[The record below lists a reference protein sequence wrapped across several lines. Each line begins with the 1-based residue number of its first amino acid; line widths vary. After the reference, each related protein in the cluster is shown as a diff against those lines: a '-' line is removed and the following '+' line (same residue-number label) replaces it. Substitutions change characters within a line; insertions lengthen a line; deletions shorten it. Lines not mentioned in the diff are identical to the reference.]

1 MLRAISQTVHYH
13 DLFQPGQHWLVAVS
27 GGADSVAL
35 AYALHHWKSR
45 YPLTLT
51 IIHLNHGIRGRAA
64 DEDARF
70 VSELA
75 WRLGLPC
82 VQARADVPEL
92 ARKKNISLEM
102 AAREARYDFFAREAK
117 ALGAQGVVTAHTADD
132 QVETVLLKLARG
144 AGAQGLCGIP
154 YKSAWHGT
162 VLARP
167 MRDVTHQDA
176 IRFLKSHGLRWR
188 EDRTNND
195 LDFLRNRV
203 RHEILPLLESRLN
216 PRIRQSLLRISEVL
230 REENA
235 WFDRIAR
242 DLLQTCVAEDRF
254 GVLKVDRLKGLLL
267 AARRRVIRLWL
278 LSNGVDPEAADF
290 TSVERINR
298 MIHSSKSSGKVPLAA
313 GGAVVRSYRELAI
326 EKKDGY
332 EPPPFSLPLRM
343 SGETILFDQGL
354 RFVVRKARGFE
365 KKAVEGVGVVPSEV
379 MLDASA
385 IGRSAVIVRS
395 WRPGD
400 RIKPLG
406 MSGSRKIQDLFVD
419 QKISRTRRPQI
430 PLLECRGEIVW
441 VAGYRPARG
450 WEVKTKKSPSYRIQV
465 GAI

>member
-1 MLRAISQTVHYH
+1 
-13 DLFQPGQHWLVAVS
+13 
-27 GGADSVAL
+27 
-35 AYALHHWKSR
+35 
-45 YPLTLT
+45 
-51 IIHLNHGIRGRAA
+51 
-64 DEDARF
+64 
-70 VSELA
+70 
-75 WRLGLPC
+75 
-82 VQARADVPEL
+82 
-92 ARKKNISLEM
+92 M

-154 YKSAWHGT
+154 YKSSWHGT

-365 KKAVEGVGVVPSEV
+365 KKPVEGVGVLPSEV

-465 GAI
+465 AAI

>member
-1 MLRAISQTVHYH
+1 MLRAIGQTIHYH

-45 YPLTLT
+45 HPLALT
-51 IIHLNHGIRGRAA
+51 IVHLNHGIRGRAA

-70 VSELA
+70 VRELA

-82 VQARADVPEL
+82 VLARVDVPAL
-92 ARKKNISLEM
+92 ARQRNISLEM
-102 AAREARYDFFAREAK
+102 AAREARYEFFAREAK
-117 ALGAQGVVTAHTADD
+117 ALGAEGVVTAHTADD

-144 AGAQGLCGIP
+144 TGTQGLCGIP
-154 YKSAWHGT
+154 YKSAWRGT
-162 VLARP
+162 ALVRP
-167 MRDVTHQDA
+167 MRDVTHQEA
-176 IRFLKSHGLRWR
+176 VRFLKSHRLRWR
-188 EDRTNND
+188 EDRTNSD

-216 PRIRQSLLRISEVL
+216 PRIRQSLLRVSEVL

-242 DLLQTCVAEDRF
+242 DLLKTCVAEDRF

-298 MIHSSKSSGKVPLAA
+298 MIHNTKSTGKVPLPA
-313 GGAVVRSYRELAI
+313 GGAVVRNYRELAI

-332 EPPPFSLPLRM
+332 EPPPFCLPLHL

-365 KKAVEGVGVVPSEV
+365 KKPVEGVGVLPAEV
-379 MLDASA
+379 MLDVKA
-385 IGRSAVIVRS
+385 IGRSVVNVRS

-406 MSGSRKIQDLFVD
+406 MSGARKLQDLFVD
-419 QKISRTRRPQI
+419 HKIPRNRRSQV

-450 WEVKTKKSPSYRIQV
+450 WEVASRNSPSYRIQV
-465 GAI
+465 SAI